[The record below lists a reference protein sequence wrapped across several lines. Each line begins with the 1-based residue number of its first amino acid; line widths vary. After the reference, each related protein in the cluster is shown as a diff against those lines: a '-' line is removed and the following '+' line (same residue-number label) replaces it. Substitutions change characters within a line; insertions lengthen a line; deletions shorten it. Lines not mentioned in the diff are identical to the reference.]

1 MGRRTG
7 RQLMLFLVLTLVGG
21 EAVAACRSDG
31 DCTDGTVCLF
41 SRGRLDGACGRKEMP
56 IDLPKESV
64 DYAKPLR
71 ERPDTGAPCQ
81 FTPDCLPGLRCYKR
95 GGEVQGRCLKPQ

>member
-1 MGRRTG
+1 MGRAG
-7 RQLMLFLVLTLVGG
+7 LALLLLLLASAGAG
-21 EAVAACRSDG
+21 EALAACRGDG
-31 DCTDGTVCLF
+31 DCIDGTVCLF

-81 FTPDCLPGLRCYKR
+81 FTPDCLPGFRCYKR
-95 GGEVQGRCLKPQ
+95 GGEFQGRCLKPQ